1 MYVYIYD
8 GIVNK
13 RKNRKTLI
21 KIEKKITDLGLNGK
35 IVRLEGIKDTESII
49 KNEVRYQAKT
59 IVAVGNDSTLN
70 TVINAVLKQ
79 NLTAS
84 SRELPVIALIP
95 LEASNNL
102 ISASLGIQSPEA
114 GCEAL
119 LSRRLKNINIAQANQ
134 EYFLTQA
141 EILGNYTKIQ
151 IEKDYSIEIK
161 RGGEIN
167 IINLPLKKE
176 WGDFLKI
183 ESGKKI
189 LKLLIRPPKTT
200 RASLIS
206 ESIFSLNKLTVTKET
221 KKIIIDNCKE
231 IAAPATIKTTD
242 KFLNLI
248 VGKNR
253 YF

>member
-1 MYVYIYD
+1 MYIYIYD

-21 KIEKKITDLGLNGK
+21 KIEKRITDLGLNGK

-49 KNEVRYQAKT
+49 R
-59 IVAVGNDSTLN
+59 NDQTLN

-79 NLTAS
+79 NLTTPNQ
-84 SRELPVIALIP
+84 ELPVIALISI
-95 LEASNNL
+95 EATNNL
-102 ISASLGIQSPEA
+102 IAHSLGVKSPEA

-119 LSRRLKNINIAQANQ
+119 LARRLKNINIAQANRD
-134 EYFLTQA
+134 YFLTQA
-141 EILGNYTKIQ
+141 QILGNYNKIK

-161 RGGEIN
+161 KGGEIN

-176 WGDFLKI
+176 WGEFLKI
-183 ESGKKI
+183 EPEKEI
-189 LKLLIRPPKTT
+189 LKLLIQPKKSS
-200 RASLIS
+200 RSSLVS
-206 ESIFSLNKLTVTKET
+206 ESIFSLKKLTITKET

-231 IAAPATIKTTD
+231 VAAPATIKTTP
-242 KFLNLI
+242 KYLNLV

-253 YF
+253 FF